1 MRNSPMSN
9 DTIPEP
15 SPEGSPQ
22 DTPKGRRLGIILC
35 AVSAIVTLAA
45 VVLIAG
51 RLFFAGEEEMRAKDT
66 EELREIA
73 PATGAIPEN

>member
-1 MRNSPMSN
+1 MSD
-9 DTIPEP
+9 DTIPGP

-22 DTPKGRRLGIILC
+22 ETLKGRWLGIILC

-51 RLFFAGEEEMRAKDT
+51 RLFFASEDEMRAKDT

>member
-1 MRNSPMSN
+1 MSN
-9 DTIPEP
+9 DTIPGP

-22 DTPKGRRLGIILC
+22 ETLKGRRLGIILC

-51 RLFFAGEEEMRAKDT
+51 RLFFASEDEMRAKDT

-73 PATGAIPEN
+73 PATGATPEN

>member
-1 MRNSPMSN
+1 MSN
-9 DTIPEP
+9 DTIAGF

-22 DTPKGRRLGIILC
+22 ETLKGRRLGIILC
-35 AVSAIVTLAA
+35 AASAIVTLAA

-51 RLFFAGEEEMRAKDT
+51 RLFFASEDGMRAEDT

-73 PATGAIPEN
+73 PATGAIPKN

>member
-1 MRNSPMSN
+1 MSD

-22 DTPKGRRLGIILC
+22 ETPKGRRLGIVLC
-35 AVSAIVTLAA
+35 AVSAIVALAA

-51 RLFFAGEEEMRAKDT
+51 RLFFASEEEMRAKDT
-66 EELREIA
+66 EELREIV
-73 PATGAIPEN
+73 PAAGTIPKN

>member
-1 MRNSPMSN
+1 MSN
-9 DTIPEP
+9 DTIPGP

-22 DTPKGRRLGIILC
+22 ETLKGRRLGIILC
-35 AVSAIVTLAA
+35 AVSAIVTLAV

-51 RLFFAGEEEMRAKDT
+51 RLFVASEEEMRAKDT

-73 PATGAIPEN
+73 PAAGAIPEN

>member
-1 MRNSPMSN
+1 MSD

-22 DTPKGRRLGIILC
+22 ETPKGRGLGIVLC
-35 AVSAIVTLAA
+35 VVSAIVALAA

-51 RLFFAGEEEMRAKDT
+51 RLFFASEEEMRAKDT
-66 EELREIA
+66 EVLREIA
-73 PATGAIPEN
+73 PAAGTIPKN

>member
-1 MRNSPMSN
+1 MSD
-9 DTIPEP
+9 DTIPGP

-22 DTPKGRRLGIILC
+22 ATLKGRRLGIILC

-51 RLFFAGEEEMRAKDT
+51 RLFFASEEEMRAKDT

-73 PATGAIPEN
+73 PATGAIPKN

>member
-1 MRNSPMSN
+1 MRDSPMSD

-22 DTPKGRRLGIILC
+22 ETPKGRRLGIVLC

-51 RLFFAGEEEMRAKDT
+51 RLFFASEEEMRAKDT
-66 EELREIA
+66 EELQEIA
-73 PATGAIPEN
+73 PAAGTIPKN

>member
-1 MRNSPMSN
+1 MSN
-9 DTIPEP
+9 DTIPGP

-22 DTPKGRRLGIILC
+22 ETLKGRRLGIILC

-45 VVLIAG
+45 VVLITG
-51 RLFFAGEEEMRAKDT
+51 RLFFASQDEMRAKDT

-73 PATGAIPEN
+73 PATGAIPKN

>member
-1 MRNSPMSN
+1 MS
-9 DTIPEP
+9 DETISGP

-22 DTPKGRRLGIILC
+22 ETLKGRRLGIILC

-45 VVLIAG
+45 AVLIAG
-51 RLFFAGEEEMRAKDT
+51 RLFFASEEEMRAKDT

-73 PATGAIPEN
+73 PAAGTIPKN